1 MNMDVFK
8 KHIGEVFDG
17 RYKICRTI
25 GVGGMALVYEARDL
39 LTGQR
44 VAVKMLKDSISD
56 NPQALRRF
64 VNESKAVAMLNH
76 PNIVKILDL
85 SVKTE
90 HKFIVMEYIK
100 GITLREYMTSKGKLT
115 WRESAAFIAQI
126 LLALDHAHMKGVV
139 HRDIKPQNIMVM
151 EGGVIKVTDFGI
163 AKIPDAETVT
173 MVDHAVG
180 TIYYISPEQAR
191 GKKIDNRSDIYSL
204 GVMFY
209 EMVTGRLPFL
219 AENSYGIMH
228 KQIHDAPQ
236 RPTKWTPELP
246 LGVEQIIL
254 QAMEKQPQNRNQS
267 ASQKLR
273 HVYRIQR
280 NPTIIFQKQTP
291 APRTPTAEVAIS
303 RTKESS
309 ERYST
314 EQNRRPAQPTQGRSA
329 AARPNMAR
337 SVPVRNARTQQA
349 AKMPPEPAAIAFK
362 SKKPLPKPK
371 PKSKRKKEYVV
382 SFPVVVGVFIAFI
395 ILAVIGLVGLFNALF
410 ANVDAAPTIPP
421 YTYEAIM
428 ENEDLR
434 VPIPQNF
441 SEMELL

>member
-254 QAMEKQPQNRNQS
+254 QAMEKQPQNRYQS
-267 ASQKLR
+267 ASQMLR

-349 AKMPPEPAAIAFK
+349 TRMPPEPAAIAFK

-371 PKSKRKKEYVV
+371 PKPKRKKEYVV

-410 ANVDAAPTIPP
+410 ANVETAPTMPS
-421 YTYEAIM
+421 YTYEAVM

-434 VPIPQNF
+434 IPIPQNF